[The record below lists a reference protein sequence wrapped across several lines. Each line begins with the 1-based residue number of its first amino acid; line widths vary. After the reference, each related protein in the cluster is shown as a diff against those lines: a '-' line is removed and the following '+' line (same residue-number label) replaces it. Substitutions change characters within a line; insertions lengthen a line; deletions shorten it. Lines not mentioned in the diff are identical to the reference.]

1 MNAPAVA
8 ESAGFRKILKLLHAV
23 DPYDDF
29 AGNASTVDLQG
40 WGSDA
45 PLLRQAV
52 EAIKPAIV
60 IEVGTWKGKSAIT
73 IAGWL
78 KALNVPSVVI
88 CVDTW
93 LGSTEHITDQ
103 GGLQFRADLK
113 LKNGYPQLYYTFLNN
128 VVSSG
133 HQDMIIPFPNTSEN
147 AAVVFGQ
154 LGLKADLIYI
164 DASHEHDAALRDFR
178 AYWPLVSERGAMICD
193 DFISWPGVTSA
204 LGCFVRETKIKRVV
218 ACYGKALLPK
228 DRSLKF
234 EI

>member
-1 MNAPAVA
+1 M
-8 ESAGFRKILKLLHAV
+8 
-23 DPYDDF
+23 
-29 AGNASTVDLQG
+29 
-40 WGSDA
+40 
-45 PLLRQAV
+45 RQAV
-52 EAIKPAIV
+52 ESIKPHLV

-78 KALNVPSVVI
+78 KHLNVPSVIV

-93 LGSTEHITDQ
+93 LGSTEHITDP
-103 GGLQFRADLK
+103 GGSQFRADLK
-113 LKNGYPQLYYTFLNN
+113 SKNGYPQLYYTFLNN
-128 VVSSG
+128 VVCSG
-133 HQDMIIPFPNTSEN
+133 HQDMIIPFANTSEN

-178 AYWPLVSERGAMICD
+178 AYWPLVSERGAMTCD

-204 LGCFVRETKIKRVV
+204 LGNFVRESKIKHVV
-218 ACYGKALLPK
+218 ACYGKAVLPK
-228 DRSLKF
+228 DGSLKF